1 MQIDDEALMAFADGQ
16 LTGPEAEA
24 VAAAVSADPA
34 LAEKVAEHRRLNE
47 TLAQAFN
54 PVLDAPVPPAMLRAA
69 AATPD
74 SNVASMADAR
84 ARKAER
90 PAGRRARLFGGQWG
104 AIAAALAAGV
114 IAGHVL
120 SLDRGLVREKGGT
133 LVARTALAEA
143 LDEQLAS
150 DDPAAANSPVRIGLT
165 FRNNQDQ
172 YCRTFAAAY
181 TSSMSGI
188 ACRHDGD
195 WEIRLAA
202 AADPLAGTQGYRQ
215 AGSDA
220 ALITAAQAMMKGDPL
235 DAQQEARARAR
246 TWR

>member
-34 LAEKVAEHRRLNE
+34 LAEKIAEHRRLKE
-47 TLAQAFN
+47 TLAQAFD
-54 PVLDAPVPPAMLRAA
+54 PVLDASVPHTLLQAA
-69 AATPD
+69 SAAPD
-74 SNVASMADAR
+74 SNVASLADAR
-84 ARKAER
+84 AQRSAR
-90 PAGRRARLFGGQWG
+90 PAGRWARPFGGHWG

-120 SLDRGLVREKGGT
+120 SLDRGLVREKGST

-165 FRNNQDQ
+165 FRNTQDQ
-172 YCRTFAAAY
+172 YCRTFTAAHA
-181 TSSMSGI
+181 SSMSGI
-188 ACRHDGD
+188 ACRNDGD

-202 AADPLAGTQGYRQ
+202 AADPLAGAQGYRQ